1 MLFPLT
7 SKLKPSALLLVLML
21 LLVPAL
27 ASCSKSQNSG
37 GGATAAADAENAV
50 QIGVLVALD
59 GTDKTRERYQ
69 PLFDE
74 LSEAVDQPVR
84 FVPLTQRSQFSY
96 TEAGRVDF
104 VITQPLVSLQLR
116 RQYDTELIATLSRP
130 NTGTEFGGV
139 IVVKADS
146 PIQTSTDL
154 AGKKGACVSTTQ
166 AAGGCLFQMYHLRQE
181 GINPL
186 IDLTISEVPSQ
197 DTIVQQ
203 VVDGEAEFGFVRTGH
218 IEKMVEQ
225 GLLADGSA
233 VRILDPITDGYPV
246 PHTTQLYPEWAV
258 SATADVP
265 AGLVNKMQQAMLN
278 IPAGDEALASAKIE
292 QIVPTVDYSKLDAL
306 IDDLNL
312 MARSDS

>member
-1 MLFPLT
+1 MHP
-7 SKLKPSALLLVLML
+7 
-21 LLVPAL
+21 
-27 ASCSKSQNSG
+27 N
-37 GGATAAADAENAV
+37 
-50 QIGVLVALD
+50 
-59 GTDKTRERYQ
+59 
-69 PLFDE
+69 
-74 LSEAVDQPVR
+74 
-84 FVPLTQRSQFSY
+84 
-96 TEAGRVDF
+96 
-104 VITQPLVSLQLR
+104 
-116 RQYDTELIATLSRP
+116 LI
-130 NTGTEFGGV
+130 
-139 IVVKADS
+139 K
-146 PIQTSTDL
+146 
-154 AGKKGACVSTTQ
+154 
-166 AAGGCLFQMYHLRQE
+166 
-181 GINPL
+181 
-186 IDLTISEVPSQ
+186 
-197 DTIVQQ
+197 
-203 VVDGEAEFGFVRTGH
+203 